1 MSGEYE
7 VKDPG
12 AFDAFGRKL
21 NELSDNVRSTG
32 DLVGHMIADPGLFG
46 VLGGQII
53 GAAASKYCGD
63 AKHAFDSYGET
74 LEKHKEKLDNAK
86 KAYQAQEDDVSDS
99 MSRYQL

>member
-12 AFDAFGRKL
+12 AFDTFGRKL
-21 NELSDNVRSTG
+21 NELSDHVHSTG
-32 DLVGHMIADPGLFG
+32 DLVGHMVADPGLFG

-53 GAAASKYCGD
+53 GAAASKYCAD
-63 AKHAFDSYGET
+63 ARDAFAKYGET
-74 LEKHKEKLDNAK
+74 LAQHKEKLDKAK
-86 KAYQAQEDDVSDS
+86 QAYEAQEHNASDS